1 MLVGLLRVT
10 PTVCAV
16 LMLFVLAGCGGK
28 PGWSQARCRGQAR
41 ELSVRAS
48 SMVRHYRGSTVY
60 PADMSYLR
68 FRDGLAL
75 FEQGR
80 CASTTL
86 GTALRRELGPKE
98 RRVFIGLLPAK
109 VAGKIRRV
117 L

>member
-1 MLVGLLRVT
+1 MFPLVRRAA
-10 PTVCAV
+10 CAEHDPASEEAAAALV
-16 LMLFVLAGCGGK
+16 
-28 PGWSQARCRGQAR
+28 RGYFAEGHR
-41 ELSVRAS
+41 ELAVRAS
-48 SMVRHYRGSTVY
+48 SMVRHYHGSTVY

-75 FEQGR
+75 FEQGG

-109 VAGKIRRV
+109 VGREVRGA